1 MLFVVSFLLLADGA
15 AAPAPAAS
23 WLTPEL
29 ATFLGLTLA
38 SLLVNLLQHLGKKE
52 LAAKVAAAAPLVGAM
67 SGAIATVR
75 RDGAL
80 GPAGEQALI
89 GALKRTGHELGVTT
103 DLDALAQLSKV
114 APDAA
119 GALEAARSVLT
130 PPPAAGV
137 VAGVVRRVTGR
148 AA

>member
-1 MLFVVSFLLLADGA
+1 MLLAISFLLADGA
-15 AAPAPAAS
+15 AAAPSSAS

-89 GALKRTGHELGVTT
+89 GALKRTGHELGVST
-103 DLDALAQLSKV
+103 DLDALAQLAKA
-114 APDAA
+114 APGAA
-119 GALEAARSVLT
+119 GALDAATKVLA
-130 PPPAAGV
+130 PPPATAGV
-137 VAGVVRRVTGR
+137 VDVVRRITGR
-148 AA
+148 A

>member
-15 AAPAPAAS
+15 AAPPAHT

-29 ATFLGLTLA
+29 ATFLGITIA
-38 SLLVNLLQHLGKKE
+38 SLLANLLQHLGKKE

-89 GALKRTGHELGVTT
+89 GALKRTGHELGVSTN
-103 DLDALAQLSKV
+103 LDALAQLSKV

-119 GALEAARSVLT
+119 GALEAAKSVLA
-130 PPPAAGV
+130 PPPSAGV

-148 AA
+148 VA

>member
-1 MLFVVSFLLLADGA
+1 MLFALSFLLLADGA
-15 AAPAPAAS
+15 AAPSSAS

-38 SLLVNLLQHLGKKE
+38 SLVVNLLQHLGKKE

-89 GALKRTGHELGVTT
+89 GALKRTGHELGVST
-103 DLDALAQLSKV
+103 DLDALAQLAKA
-114 APDAA
+114 APGAA
-119 GALEAARSVLT
+119 GALDAATKVLA
-130 PPPAAGV
+130 PPPATAGV
-137 VAGVVRRVTGR
+137 VDVVRRITGR
-148 AA
+148 A